1 MIVLKIIGIILAVII
16 LIILVALCLPVDVLI
31 LVDDKNGFKLLYR
44 FLGKLY
50 GEEPDPNNVIIK
62 GVKKA
67 VGISHLDSIKTI
79 KNTFESRGTAVT
91 VKETADVL
99 LAILN
104 RVVWILRYC
113 RIKKCDIMSISAGDD
128 AAIDYGTAC
137 AVIYPL
143 VGYMKANFS
152 VNERR
157 LNVDIRCDYLNE
169 EASYNVNLELR
180 VKTVHVIRALFYIVK
195 RNLETQG
202 VV

>member
-1 MIVLKIIGIILAVII
+1 MIVLKIIGIVLAVIL
-16 LIILVALCLPVDVLI
+16 LIIAIALCLPVDVFI
-31 LVDDKNGFKLLYR
+31 AADDKNGLKLLYR
-44 FLGKLY
+44 FLGKMY

-67 VGISHLDSIKTI
+67 VGISHLGSVKAIKT
-79 KNTFESRGTAVT
+79 TMESRGTAVT

-104 RVVWILRYC
+104 RVVWLLKYC
-113 RIKKCDIMSISAGDD
+113 KIIKCYIESINAGDD
-128 AAIDYGTAC
+128 AAIEYGTAC

-143 VGYMKANFS
+143 VGYVESNFKVNKRKMK
-152 VNERR
+152 VNI
-157 LNVDIRCDYLNE
+157 VCDYLSDE
-169 EASYNVNLELR
+169 SSYSVDIVLR
-180 VKTVHVIRALFYIVK
+180 VKMFHIIRALFYIVK